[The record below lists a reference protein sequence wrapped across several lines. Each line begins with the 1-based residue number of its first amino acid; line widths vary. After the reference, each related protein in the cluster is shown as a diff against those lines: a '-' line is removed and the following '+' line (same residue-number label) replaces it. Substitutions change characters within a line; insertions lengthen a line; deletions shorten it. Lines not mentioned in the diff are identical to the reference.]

1 MSTSLPLPVQLTRL
15 LLDISQLLRSV
26 FGNRIAD
33 LPLSEPQWRVIGFIG
48 RSEGLSQAELA
59 HLLAI
64 SRAPLGEHIDRLE
77 STGLVI
83 RRPDIHDRRRK
94 RIYLTEA
101 GRSLHRQLVERFHKL
116 EQQLQAGMTEQLWA
130 ATQVALMHYA
140 DELVDDQVQATLQ
153 HIRRDNSLHLVA
165 ITAHHLG
172 KRIFRVLAKHQ
183 LSRQQWMVLGQLQ
196 RSGNMSQS
204 QLVANTGQ
212 TKAALGKI
220 VAELEYRQLIVRETD
235 QHDRRARRL
244 SLSQAGT
251 DTLVRLYQELTQLPP
266 GEKLS
271 NELNNLPKG
280 LEALR
285 QQLLDLQQEH
295 RQHHA

>member
-1 MSTSLPLPVQLTRL
+1 L

-48 RSEGLSQAELA
+48 HSEGLSQAELA

-77 STGLVI
+77 STGLAI
-83 RRPDIHDRRRK
+83 RRPDSKDRRRK
-94 RIYLTEA
+94 RIYLTKA
-101 GRSLHRQLVERFHKL
+101 GRSLHRQLAERFHKL

-130 ATQVALMHYA
+130 GTQVALLQYA

-165 ITAHHLG
+165 ITARHLG
-172 KRIFRVLAKHQ
+172 KRIFSVLAKHQ

-196 RSGNMSQS
+196 GTGGMSQS
-204 QLVANTGQ
+204 RLVANTGQ
-212 TKAALGKI
+212 AKAALGKI

-235 QHDRRARRL
+235 QQDRRARRL
-244 SLSQAGT
+244 TLSRTGASSLA
-251 DTLVRLYQELTQLPP
+251 RLYQDLTQLPP
-266 GEKLS
+266 GENPT
-271 NELNNLPKG
+271 NEFNNLPQG
-280 LEALR
+280 LEILR
-285 QQLLDLQQEH
+285 QQLLVLQQEH